1 VGIAENIDELRRAA
15 AHLSLRRT
23 LRPSG
28 IGSLVFGGIAIAVGV
43 PGMQVHPLNA
53 VLVALGAFLVIEGV
67 LVIASPSPGGI
78 IIDGLAILMVG
89 GWNIAI
95 SAMEAAGGGSPGF
108 FMYFGIFQL
117 IAGVKRLA
125 DFRHFTSLPAKPN
138 ERIMSSLNQMVK
150 NVLKAKPKSDMS
162 IVEFAAKEKT
172 GQVFWRG
179 KMLDDAAIFVRRAAR
194 QDIALAEKEEVN
206 IIRQKG
212 PTVRKKIPVSC
223 QVGKDMMYGTM
234 APEHFARYESW
245 KRKGT
250 GSDNVTAAE

>member
-1 VGIAENIDELRRAA
+1 MGIAENIGELRRAA

-28 IGSLVFGGIAIAVGV
+28 IGSLIFGAIAIAVGV
-43 PGMQVHPLNA
+43 PAMNLHPLNA

-95 SAMEAAGGGSPGF
+95 TALEAAEGAGSPGF

-125 DFRHFTSLPAKPN
+125 DFRHFTSLPAKPD
-138 ERIMSSLNQMVK
+138 EQVMSRLNQMVK
-150 NVLKAKPKSDMS
+150 SVLKAKPKHDMS
-162 IVEFAAKEKT
+162 VVEFTAKEKS
-172 GQVFWRG
+172 GQVIWRG
-179 KMLDDAAIFVRRAAR
+179 KLLDDAAIFVRRAAR
-194 QDIALAEKEEVN
+194 QDIALAEKEEIN

-212 PTVRKKIPVSC
+212 PPVRKKTPVSC
-223 QVGKDMMYGTM
+223 QVGENMMYGTM

-245 KRKGT
+245 KRK
-250 GSDNVTAAE
+250 DNGLKNST